1 MPPKTWSDDAP
12 RLDEEVVL
20 YSRTMKFGTAG
31 LGFSLL
37 ATIGLVAVAAGP
49 ASADS
54 SLGDSTVKVD
64 SQHAAIFAEQ
74 EGITVAEATARLI
87 EQDAFQELVGDL
99 HSTYGEGHVDA
110 WIDSSPTDQTL
121 NIRTDV
127 PQMANLA
134 ARRSGGLQVEYSAPT
149 SEAPMLA
156 ERTSLVDQNIDQLR
170 GAVPGLDGV
179 KVDIESGDI
188 VLSVPDSAARSART
202 AISASV
208 EGLEGI
214 PVRMESTGAGAGDH
228 NRGGLSTTSCTTA
241 FGASSGTY
249 QGFFT
254 AAHCA
259 GTQNWY
265 PAGSSVSQTAL
276 LRTTRWDAYADIQAR
291 SVAVTAI
298 PDVWTGASYMTVT
311 GTATSVVGANI
322 CKRGKVSGWSCGNV
336 LSTTY
341 KPTYSGACNGA
352 TCASVFVEAIGP
364 TSNGDSGGP
373 WISQGKAYGVHKG
386 GSGSKSIYSRIQYMP
401 AGWAIKVG

>member
-1 MPPKTWSDDAP
+1 M
-12 RLDEEVVL
+12 
-20 YSRTMKFGTAG
+20 YSRTMKVGTAG

-37 ATIGLVAVAAGP
+37 ATIGLVALAAGP
-49 ASADS
+49 ATADS
-54 SLGDSTVKVD
+54 ALGDSTVKVD

-110 WIDSSPTDQTL
+110 WVDSSPTDQTL
-121 NIRTDV
+121 NVRTDV
-127 PQMANLA
+127 PQIANLA

-179 KVDIESGDI
+179 KVDIKSGDI
-188 VLSVPDSAARSART
+188 VLSVPDSAARSARS

-208 EGLEGI
+208 EGLEGV
-214 PVRMESTGAGAGDH
+214 PVRMESTGAGASDH
-228 NRGGLSTTSCTTA
+228 NRGGLNMTGCTTA
-241 FGASSGTY
+241 FAASSGTH

-254 AAHCA
+254 AAHCT

-265 PAGSSVSQTAL
+265 AAGSSTAQASIARE
-276 LRTTRWDAYADIQAR
+276 LRHDAYADIQAR
-291 SVAVTAI
+291 SVSVTAI
-298 PDVWTGASYMTVT
+298 PDVWTGGSFQTVT

-322 CKRGKVSGWSCGNV
+322 CKRGKVNGWTCGNV

-341 KPTYSGACNGA
+341 KPTYAGACPGG
-352 TCASVFVEAIGP
+352 TCASVFVEAVGP
-364 TSNGDSGGP
+364 TANGDSGGP
-373 WISQGKAYGVHKG
+373 WISLGKAYGVHKG
-386 GSGSKSIYSRIQYMP
+386 GGAGKSIYSRIQYMP
-401 AGWAIKVG
+401 GGWAIKVG